1 MNSNEVKLKNLVT
14 TYIYDNRGMSEQEI
28 DNIIEY
34 FVHAPNFI
42 QNPLTEEEI
51 NNVRKEIHAEYLIK
65 LDLGTSITAK
75 DFTPWFTERKKTL
88 SMGYWNRYKEYL
100 LRDKNFPPNVV
111 GTMNDVTDEIVDLL
125 GDPTLDKNFQRRGL
139 IIGDVQSGKTANY
152 TGLICK
158 AADAG
163 YKVVILLTGT
173 IEKLRQ
179 QTQSRLD
186 EGFIGMDS
194 NGMIKNKENNYI
206 GVGKYD
212 STLHPV
218 VFTSKSSDF
227 NATTAKTLGLTLNT
241 LNEPVLFVLK
251 KNVSVL
257 KKLNQWL
264 KLFNLKEGHQ
274 FIETSLLMVDDEA
287 DNASI
292 NVNDPENNPTA
303 INTQIRTLLHLFEKA
318 SYVGFTATPFAN
330 IFIDPNTDDE
340 MLGQDLFPKDYIYSL
355 DAPSN
360 YIGARNVFGENGA
373 YQDMVEDLYDGENY
387 FPLSHKKDDF
397 IEELSPTLKVA
408 INEFLLANAIRD
420 LRGDN
425 KKHRSMMVNTSR
437 FVNIQDR
444 FGTLIVNYLNEIKN
458 SVHLYS
464 KLPVENALSDD
475 NIEFLYNVYNKHYS
489 YLNYKWEEIQNALDS
504 AIMPIDVVVVNGNNF
519 TKLDYEEHED
529 TGYRVI
535 AVGGMSLSRGLTLEG
550 LIISYFYRNSKMY
563 DTLMQMG
570 RWFGYR
576 PNYDD
581 LCKVWMDENN
591 KSWYQHISD
600 ATDEL
605 RRDVKRMRET
615 DKTPMQFG
623 LRVRNDINSLLVTA
637 RNKMRTANNAE
648 RIISLSETFLET
660 TKLYNDEFKNKKNRE
675 IVNNLI
681 LDISDT
687 AGCSF
692 EESGKKRGY
701 KNVPK
706 ELILDFLSNFN
717 ASYANFPFDTET
729 IKNFINNYGGY
740 ELNKWDVVFIN
751 GESNKTFEIGNSQKV
766 NCVERSFIFK
776 HNDDL
781 IQISGK
787 RNRLGAAEDSKF
799 GLTEFDIDKIKEKFY
814 SIPENKNKSMSQKVF
829 FEYVRNP
836 LLMIY
841 PIQLGKVLETDDQVK
856 AKERLNVSNTL
867 IGISVGFPILA
878 NSETKYAKY
887 KINLIELKKIEEYD
901 TEGGEESDN

>member
-1 MNSNEVKLKNLVT
+1 MNSNEEKLKNLVT
-14 TYIYDNRGMSEQEI
+14 TYVYDNRGMNEHEI
-28 DNIIEY
+28 DNIIDY
-34 FVHAPNFI
+34 FVHAPNFVKT
-42 QNPLTEEEI
+42 PLTEEEI
-51 NNVRKEIHAEYLIK
+51 DNVRKQIHADYLIK

-75 DFTPWFTERKKTL
+75 DFVPWFMNRKKTL
-88 SMGYWNRYKEYL
+88 NMGYWNRYKEYL
-100 LRDKNFPPNVV
+100 LRDKSFSPNVV
-111 GTMNDVTDEIVDLL
+111 GTMNNVTDEITDLL
-125 GDPTLDKNFQRRGL
+125 GDPTLDKKFQRRGL

-212 STLHPV
+212 NTLHPV

-264 KLFNLKEGHQ
+264 KLFNLKEGHN

-292 NVNDPENNPTA
+292 NVNDPESNPTA

-360 YIGARNVFGENGA
+360 YIGARNVFGENGF
-373 YQDMVEDLYDGENY
+373 YQDMVEDLYDGEEY
-387 FPLSHKKDDF
+387 FPLSHKKDYF
-397 IEELSPTLKVA
+397 VSELSPTLKIA

-444 FGTLIVNYLNEIKN
+444 FGVLIVNYLNEIKN

-464 KLPVENALSDD
+464 KLPVEKALSDD
-475 NIEFLYNVYNKHYS
+475 NIEFLYNVYNEHYS
-489 YLNYKWEEIQNALDS
+489 YLNYKWDEIQNILDS

-576 PNYDD
+576 PNYAD
-581 LCKVWMDENN
+581 LCKIWMDENN

-605 RRDVKRMRET
+605 RRDVKRMREN

-637 RNKMRTANNAE
+637 RNKMRTANDAE
-648 RIISLSETFLET
+648 RIVSLSETFLET
-660 TKLYNDEFKNKKNRE
+660 TKLYNDEFKNEKNRE
-675 IVNNLI
+675 VVNNLI
-681 LDISDT
+681 LDIND
-687 AGCSF
+687 AEDCIF

-706 ELILDFLSNFN
+706 ELILDFLANFN

-751 GESNKTFEIGNSQKV
+751 GESNVTFDIGNSQKIH
-766 NCVERSFIFK
+766 CVKRSFIFK
-776 HNDDL
+776 HSDEL

-787 RNRLGAAEDSKF
+787 RNRLGTAEDSKF
-799 GLTEFDIDKIKEKFY
+799 GLAEKDINKIKEKFY
-814 SIPENKNKSMSQKVF
+814 SISENKDKSMPQKAF

-841 PIQLGKVLETDDQVK
+841 PIELKDVLEVDDQVK
-856 AKERLNVSNTL
+856 AKERLRVSNIL
-867 IGISVGFPILA
+867 IGISVGFPVLA

-887 KINLIELKKIEEYD
+887 KINLIELKKMEEYD
-901 TEGGEESDN
+901 TDGGEENDN

>member
-1 MNSNEVKLKNLVT
+1 MNSNEEKLKNLVT
-14 TYIYDNRGMSEQEI
+14 TYIYDNRGMSEREI
-28 DNIIEY
+28 DNIIDY
-34 FVHAPNFI
+34 FVHAPNFVK
-42 QNPLTEEEI
+42 NPLSNEEI
-51 NNVRKEIHAEYLIK
+51 DNVRKQIHAEYLIK
-65 LDLGTSITAK
+65 LDLGISITAK
-75 DFTPWFTERKKTL
+75 DFTPWFMERKESL

-100 LRDKNFPPNVV
+100 LRDKKFSPNVV
-111 GTMNDVTDEIVDLL
+111 GSMNDVTDEITDLL
-125 GDPTLDKNFQRRGL
+125 GDPTLNKNFQRRGL

-303 INTQIRTLLHLFEKA
+303 INTQIRTLLHLFKKA

-373 YQDMVEDLYDGENY
+373 YQDMIEDLYDGEEY
-387 FPLSHKKDDF
+387 FPLSHKKDDY
-397 IEELSPTLKVA
+397 IAELSPTLKIA
-408 INEFLLANAIRD
+408 INEFLLANAVRD

-437 FVNIQDR
+437 FVNVQDR
-444 FGTLIVNYLNEIKN
+444 FGTLIANYLNEIKN

-464 KLPVENALSDD
+464 KLPVKNALSDD
-475 NIEFLYNVYNKHYS
+475 NIEFLYNVYNDHYS
-489 YLNYKWEEIQNALDS
+489 YLNYEWKEIQEVLDS

-591 KSWYQHISD
+591 KLWYQHISD

-605 RRDVKRMRET
+605 RRDVKRMREN

-637 RNKMRTANNAE
+637 RNKMRTANNVE
-648 RIISLSETFLET
+648 RVISLSETFLET
-660 TKLYNDEFKNKKNRE
+660 TKLYNDKFKNEKNCE
-675 IVNNLI
+675 VVNNLL
-681 LDISDT
+681 LDISDA
-687 AGCSF
+687 AGCTF
-692 EESGKKRGY
+692 EESRKKRGY

-729 IKNFINNYGGY
+729 IKNFVNNYGGY

-751 GESNKTFEIGNSQKV
+751 GESNNTFDIGNSQKV
-766 NCVERSFIFK
+766 NCVKRSFIFK

-787 RNRLGAAEDSKF
+787 RNRLGTSDDSKF
-799 GLTEFDIDKIKEKFY
+799 GLTDDDINKIKDRFY
-814 SIPENKNKSMSQKVF
+814 SIPENQGKSIPQKAF
-829 FEYVRNP
+829 FEYARKP

-841 PIQLGKVLETDDQVK
+841 PIELKDVLDVDDQAK
-856 AKERLNVSNTL
+856 AKERLRVSDTL

-878 NSETKYAKY
+878 NSATKYARY

-901 TEGGEESDN
+901 LDGGEEYDN

>member
-1 MNSNEVKLKNLVT
+1 MNSNEEKLKNLVT
-14 TYIYDNRGMSEQEI
+14 TYTFDNRGMDEQEI
-28 DNIIEY
+28 DNIID
-34 FVHAPNFI
+34 FLVKAPTFLKS
-42 QNPLTEEEI
+42 PLTEEEI
-51 NNVRKEIHAEYLIK
+51 ANVRKQIHADYLIK

-88 SMGYWNRYKEYL
+88 NMGYWNRYKHYL
-100 LRDKNFPPNVV
+100 LRDKNFAPNVV
-111 GTMNDVTDEIVDLL
+111 GTMNDVTDEITDLL
-125 GDPTLDKNFQRRGL
+125 GDPTLNKSFQRRGL

-212 STLHPV
+212 SSLHPV

-274 FIETSLLMVDDEA
+274 YIETSLLMVDDEA

-360 YIGARNVFGENGA
+360 YIGARNIFGENGI
-373 YQDMVEDLYDGENY
+373 YQGMIENLYDGEEY
-387 FPLSHKKDDF
+387 FPLSHKKDDY
-397 IEELSPTLKVA
+397 ISELSPTLKVA
-408 INEFLLANAIRD
+408 INEFLIANAIRD
-420 LRGDN
+420 LRGDS
-425 KKHRSMMVNTSR
+425 KKHRTMMVNTSR
-437 FVNIQDR
+437 FINIQDR
-444 FGTLIVNYLNEIKN
+444 IGTLIINYLNEIKN

-475 NIEFLYNVYNKHYS
+475 NIEFMYNVYNNHYS
-489 YLNYKWEEIQNALDS
+489 YLEYDWKEIQNILDS
-504 AIMPIDVVVVNGNNF
+504 SIMPIDVVVVNGNNF
-519 TKLDYEEHED
+519 AKLDYEEHEE

-591 KSWYQHISD
+591 KLWYQHISD

-605 RRDVKRMRET
+605 RRDVKRMKEN

-660 TKLYNDEFKNKKNRE
+660 TKLYNNEFKNEKNRE
-675 IVNNLI
+675 VVKNLI
-681 LDISDT
+681 LDINDSN
-687 AGCSF
+687 GCTF

-717 ASYANFPFDTET
+717 ASYANFPFDTEN

-751 GESNKTFEIGNSQKV
+751 GESNTYFDIGNSQKV
-766 NCVERSFIFK
+766 NCVKRSFVLK
-776 HNDDL
+776 HNDEL

-787 RNRLGAAEDSKF
+787 RNRLGTSEDSKF
-799 GLTEFDIDKIKEKFY
+799 GLTDDEIKKIKEKFY
-814 SIPENKNKSMSQKVF
+814 SIPENKDKSMSQKTF
-829 FEYVRNP
+829 FEFVRNP

-841 PIQLGKVLETDDQVK
+841 PIELKDMLDVDDQEK
-856 AKERLNVSNTL
+856 GKERLNVSKTL

-887 KINLIELKKIEEYD
+887 KINLIELKKIED
-901 TEGGEESDN
+901 CDMDGGDENDN

>member
-1 MNSNEVKLKNLVT
+1 MNSNEEKLKNLIT

-34 FVHAPNFI
+34 FVHAPNFV

-75 DFTPWFTERKKTL
+75 DFAPWFMERKKTL
-88 SMGYWNRYKEYL
+88 NMGYWNRYKEYL

-227 NATTAKTLGLTLNT
+227 NATTANTLGLTLNT

-274 FIETSLLMVDDEA
+274 YIETSMLMVDDEA

-373 YQDMVEDLYDGENY
+373 YQDMIEDLYDGEEY
-387 FPLSHKKDDF
+387 FPLNHKKDDF
-397 IEELSPTLKVA
+397 ILELSPTLKIA
-408 INEFLLANAIRD
+408 INEFLLANAVRD
-420 LRGDN
+420 LRGDK

-444 FGTLIVNYLNEIKN
+444 FGVLIVNYLNEIKN

-475 NIEFLYNVYNKHYS
+475 NIEFLYKVYNEHYS
-489 YLNYKWEEIQNALDS
+489 NLNYEWEEIQEVLDS

-581 LCKVWMDENN
+581 LCKVWIDENN

-605 RRDVKRMRET
+605 RRDVKRMREN

-660 TKLYNDEFKNKKNRE
+660 TKLYNDEFKNEKNRE
-675 IVNNLI
+675 VVNNLL
-681 LDISDT
+681 LDISDA

-701 KNVPK
+701 KM
-706 ELILDFLSNFN
+706 FL
-717 ASYANFPFDTET
+717 
-729 IKNFINNYGGY
+729 KN
-740 ELNKWDVVFIN
+740 
-751 GESNKTFEIGNSQKV
+751 
-766 NCVERSFIFK
+766 
-776 HNDDL
+776 
-781 IQISGK
+781 
-787 RNRLGAAEDSKF
+787 
-799 GLTEFDIDKIKEKFY
+799 
-814 SIPENKNKSMSQKVF
+814 
-829 FEYVRNP
+829 
-836 LLMIY
+836 
-841 PIQLGKVLETDDQVK
+841 
-856 AKERLNVSNTL
+856 
-867 IGISVGFPILA
+867 
-878 NSETKYAKY
+878 
-887 KINLIELKKIEEYD
+887 
-901 TEGGEESDN
+901 